1 MRPLVISV
9 VFSAILFVASLIT
22 APEAAQADL
31 RYCNQTAKDAQVME
45 GHHTV
50 KDGLT
55 VQGTFNVRKGT
66 CGVIVPGSLKAAKR
80 YYIRVLIN
88 GEAYGDSA
96 NHLCIYDLAHFTI
109 DDEDS
114 KSFRCGGS
122 VLPSNIHVGGF
133 TNSSMHLA
141 DFMSIDTNGEA
152 NMVVT
157 QSANFSMH
165 FQLK

>member
-9 VFSAILFVASLIT
+9 VFSAVLSVGSMIA
-22 APEAAQADL
+22 APEPAQADL
-31 RYCNQTAKDAQVME
+31 RYCNSTVKDARVIE
-45 GHHTV
+45 GHHTS

-80 YYIRVLIN
+80 YYLRVLIN
-88 GEAYGDSA
+88 GESYGDPA
-96 NHLCIYDLAHFTI
+96 NRLCIYDVMHFTI
-109 DDEDS
+109 DGEDRP
-114 KSFRCGGS
+114 SFHCGGS
-122 VLPSNIHVGGF
+122 ILPNNVRMGGF

-152 NMVVT
+152 SMVVT
-157 QSANFSMH
+157 QRANFSMH

>member
-1 MRPLVISV
+1 MRQLPISI
-9 VFSAILFVASLIT
+9 VFSAILSVASMVA

-31 RYCNQTAKDAQVME
+31 RYCNNTAKDAQVME
-45 GHHTV
+45 GHHTS

-66 CGVIVPGSLKAAKR
+66 CPSFHCAGS
-80 YYIRVLIN
+80 I
-88 GEAYGDSA
+88 
-96 NHLCIYDLAHFTI
+96 
-109 DDEDS
+109 
-114 KSFRCGGS
+114 
-122 VLPSNIHVGGF
+122 LPNNTHIGGF

-157 QSANFSMH
+157 QRANFSMH